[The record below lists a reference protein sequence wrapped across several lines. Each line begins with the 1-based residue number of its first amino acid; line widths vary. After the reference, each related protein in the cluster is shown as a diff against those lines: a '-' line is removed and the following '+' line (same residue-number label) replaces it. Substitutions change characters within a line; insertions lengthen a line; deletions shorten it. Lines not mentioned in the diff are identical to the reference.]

1 MTKIS
6 TLIPTSSVTQTK
18 TSELKTAEVQL
29 PSPDSYRD
37 DEPSVSSILNILNYS
52 KSLKVLKS
60 NLVQHIEI
68 VNT

>member
-6 TLIPTSSVTQTK
+6 TLIPSSV
-18 TSELKTAEVQL
+18 LKISKPEPKAEEVQL
-29 PSPDSYRD
+29 PEF
-37 DEPSVSSILNILNYS
+37 DEPSVSSIQNILNYS
-52 KSLKVLKS
+52 KSLTIFKS